1 MKFCKFFF
9 SLMAVFAFT
18 ACGDDNKTPDE
29 PTPGPAE
36 VKITSC
42 SVAEGAEVDADEITE
57 IRVTYNAPV
66 TLNTADRITLN
77 GSRLNASVDN
87 GNTVVLPVNLTKG
100 TQYQLV
106 IPAHAVIA
114 NGGAS
119 YGPALPSTSTPLLR
133 ASTLP
138 NPETSRHLPIL
149 RPLLRRKMCTISLSN
164 SMAKK

>member
-1 MKFCKFFF
+1 MKFSKFFF
-9 SLMAVFAFT
+9 SLLAVFAFT

-87 GNTVVLPVNLTKG
+87 GNTVILPVNLTKG
-100 TQYQLV
+100 TEYQLV

-114 NGGAS
+114 DGGAS
-119 YGPALPSTSTPLLR
+119 YGPALTVNFKTIVKGIDPAEPGNFAPLTNTSAT
-133 ASTLP
+133 A
-138 NPETSRHLPIL
+138 E
-149 RPLLRRKMCTISLSN
+149 
-164 SMAKK
+164 AKNVSKFHSEQ